1 MLATRNTT
9 QRTRRCVRFV
19 AAARAFT
26 PRGVLTHSACAA
38 QFYEDML
45 QTLELED
52 APQARSSGFLDGEGQ
67 GRWLTESIRRDE
79 MDPRWADDD

>member
-1 MLATRNTT
+1 MRARR
-9 QRTRRCVRFV
+9 QRARVQPPRCADLRE
-19 AAARAFT
+19 
-26 PRGVLTHSACAA
+26 LAA

-67 GRWLTESIRRDE
+67 GRWLTDSIRRDE
-79 MDPRWADDD
+79 MEAPWADED

>member
-1 MLATRNTT
+1 MP
-9 QRTRRCVRFV
+9 RTRRCVRF
-19 AAARAFT
+19 AAACVQ
-26 PRGVLTHSACAA
+26 PRGVLTRATCAA

-52 APQARSSGFLDGEGQ
+52 APRARSSGFLDGEGQ